1 MNEEEIIK
9 ERTKKVIDFFKK
21 KSIVFPAILLLILII
36 FGAHIRFLPLTDHG
50 GKPGLWDFTKN
61 DYTLGPDLDP
71 YLFLRYAQNIIETGN
86 LPVQDNMRYYP
97 LGFDTTTE
105 LQMVSYMIVITY
117 KLLNFFGNYSL
128 NYAGAFMPVLMFVLT
143 IISYFFFVRELFIKK
158 DEGKN
163 NLKSNLIAGIAT
175 FFMII
180 MPGFLSRTIAGIP
193 EKESVGFFFMFLALF
208 LFLKSWK
215 SEKINSS
222 VLLAVSAGITTALM
236 GLTWGGVI
244 YLYTVIPLA
253 VLGAFLVEKIKLKE
267 TISYTIWIVFTLLI
281 TLLFTNRFSLIDFVT
296 SLSSGLSCLVLI
308 IIWADRLLWHSKI
321 KDKLNILL
329 EKNIPKPIITLIFS
343 LLISILLISI
353 TLGPNFIIN
362 KITDLNRIFFTPIE
376 GRWVETVAENRQP
389 YFTEWAN
396 ELGPKLGKFSVTLWL
411 FIIGSI
417 VLFGEMLKNV
427 EKKER
432 LKLIFFYILFFTGLA
447 FSRYAAHPHFFDGE
461 NFLSK
466 TMYYLSGF
474 LLILSLG
481 YYQYKHYKNSERSL
495 SNINFD
501 SILLFSLL
509 VLGLFTARSAIRLVM
524 VLVVISP
531 IFFSYL
537 IIKLGFSIK
546 EESNRDKKFIKIVLF
561 TLVLVLLIFSG
572 FKFYSSIKVQS
583 YYNVPYQYTF
593 QWQNAMDWV
602 RENTPPNAV
611 FSHWWDYGYW
621 VQSIGERATVTD
633 GGNVYAFWNY
643 LTGRL
648 VLTGESENDTLEFL
662 YTHNVTHVLIDPTD
676 ISKYGAFSQIGS
688 NENYDRLSSGPI
700 ILISE
705 KRNIQETK
713 NWTIRFYNSPS
724 GNSMNLFGI
733 EEEINYLNEKKENIR
748 LFRENSAFAGIN
760 IKYLEKNSSIEFGQP
775 EALFVTSGNK
785 QVILPVR
792 YLYYGGK
799 IMDFKIGINA
809 TAYPIPSIND
819 ELNSVDNL
827 GAMIYLSPRIMRG
840 LLGQVYI
847 LNNALGN
854 FKSLNLVHEEQDYI
868 TSFINQKGF
877 SFEGFYYYFGGRS
890 QNGLK
895 APIKI
900 WEVRYKGNEKINPE
914 YLSTTLPKYI
924 TWRF

>member
-1 MNEEEIIK
+1 
-9 ERTKKVIDFFKK
+9 
-21 KSIVFPAILLLILII
+21 
-36 FGAHIRFLPLTDHG
+36 
-50 GKPGLWDFTKN
+50 
-61 DYTLGPDLDP
+61 
-71 YLFLRYAQNIIETGN
+71 
-86 LPVQDNMRYYP
+86 
-97 LGFDTTTE
+97 
-105 LQMVSYMIVITY
+105 
-117 KLLNFFGNYSL
+117 
-128 NYAGAFMPVLMFVLT
+128 
-143 IISYFFFVRELFIKK
+143 
-158 DEGKN
+158 
-163 NLKSNLIAGIAT
+163 
-175 FFMII
+175 
-180 MPGFLSRTIAGIP
+180 
-193 EKESVGFFFMFLALF
+193 
-208 LFLKSWK
+208 
-215 SEKINSS
+215 
-222 VLLAVSAGITTALM
+222 
-236 GLTWGGVI
+236 
-244 YLYTVIPLA
+244 
-253 VLGAFLVEKIKLKE
+253 
-267 TISYTIWIVFTLLI
+267 
-281 TLLFTNRFSLIDFVT
+281 
-296 SLSSGLSCLVLI
+296 
-308 IIWADRLLWHSKI
+308 
-321 KDKLNILL
+321 
-329 EKNIPKPIITLIFS
+329 
-343 LLISILLISI
+343 
-353 TLGPNFIIN
+353 
-362 KITDLNRIFFTPIE
+362 
-376 GRWVETVAENRQP
+376 
-389 YFTEWAN
+389 
-396 ELGPKLGKFSVTLWL
+396 
-411 FIIGSI
+411 
-417 VLFGEMLKNV
+417 
-427 EKKER
+427 
-432 LKLIFFYILFFTGLA
+432 
-447 FSRYAAHPHFFDGE
+447 
-461 NFLSK
+461 
-466 TMYYLSGF
+466 
-474 LLILSLG
+474 
-481 YYQYKHYKNSERSL
+481 
-495 SNINFD
+495 
-501 SILLFSLL
+501 
-509 VLGLFTARSAIRLVM
+509 
-524 VLVVISP
+524 
-531 IFFSYL
+531 
-537 IIKLGFSIK
+537 
-546 EESNRDKKFIKIVLF
+546 
-561 TLVLVLLIFSG
+561 
-572 FKFYSSIKVQS
+572 
-583 YYNVPYQYTF
+583 
-593 QWQNAMDWV
+593 
-602 RENTPPNAV
+602 
-611 FSHWWDYGYW
+611 
-621 VQSIGERATVTD
+621 
-633 GGNVYAFWNY
+633 VYAFWNY